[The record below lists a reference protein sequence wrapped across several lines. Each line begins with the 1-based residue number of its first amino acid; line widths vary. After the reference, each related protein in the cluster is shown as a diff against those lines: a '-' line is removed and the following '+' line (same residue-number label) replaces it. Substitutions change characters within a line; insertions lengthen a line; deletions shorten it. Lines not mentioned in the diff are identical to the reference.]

1 MKQDYFEMDRVIED
15 LAKSYAAP
23 CATSWFKVSN
33 IKKPSQQEYRK
44 KVIDFMKRF
53 EQALSDLYPNDAQ
66 SEQFKEYVRSG
77 LACEKR
83 FSVLIAAI
91 VKKSR
96 EGTSIIRITAS
107 RNENID

>member
-77 LACEKR
+77 LRKAI
-83 FSVLIAAI
+83 FSVNCGNSKE
-91 VKKSR
+91 VERRYKYYTDHR
-96 EGTSIIRITAS
+96 
-107 RNENID
+107 